1 LRWVGAGLTIHSGG
15 VPAGKGNDMT
25 HIPIKSRNPIRRA
38 ARALTV
44 AGAIATGLTMTAT
57 TARAGSITFS
67 DILSPS
73 STTVST
79 ASIQKFDTALGTLDK
94 VQIQY
99 DLNVNVSALFRNH
112 SFTPQTTTLASN
124 LLRLNGN
131 NRDIFDT
138 SLPFGEIASQAL
150 GEDIPIPG
158 AFAIPNSTVVIP
170 GSAQPVFGFDYM
182 STFDSDGL
190 DTIGTFFSF
199 DTSLFEGTGDFDF
212 DFTATLDSP
221 LTFIGFQPFLTSSQP
236 NLSGTVTV
244 TYEFTEAV
252 AEIPAPAA
260 LPALA
265 TGLAAF
271 GLLRRR
277 HHHQRQN
284 G

>member
-1 LRWVGAGLTIHSGG
+1 
-15 VPAGKGNDMT
+15 MT

-67 DILSPS
+67 DALSAT

-99 DLNVNVSALFRNH
+99 DLSVNVSALFRNPD
-112 SFTPQTTTLASN
+112 FTPATATLVN
-124 LLRLNGN
+124 NRLTLNGR

-138 SLPFGEIASQAL
+138 SLPFQQINTQVL
-150 GEDIPIPG
+150 GEDIPIPA
-158 AFAIPNSTVVIP
+158 AFAVPGSTVVFA
-170 GSAQPVFGFDYM
+170 GTAQPVFGFDYD

-190 DTIGTFFSF
+190 GTIGTFFSF
-199 DTSLFEGTGDFDF
+199 DTSLFEGSGDFDF
-212 DFTATLDSP
+212 DFTATLDAP
-221 LTFIGFQPFLTSSQP
+221 LTFTGFQPFLTSSLP
-236 NLSGTVTV
+236 NLTGTVTV

-252 AEIPAPAA
+252 AQIPAPAA
-260 LPALA
+260 LPVLA
-265 TGLAAF
+265 ASLAAF

-277 HHHQRQN
+277 TR
-284 G
+284 GKA